1 MPVQAGRLRNT
12 RSTLGVVTQQLQNWS
27 GNYTFSAKAYHA
39 PTTVAEVQSLV
50 SSSERIKVL
59 GARHS
64 FNGIADSAVDLLSLD
79 ALDAITNVDQSNQ
92 TVTIG
97 AGVRFGPL
105 CAYLHGEGYAL
116 PNMAS
121 LPHISVAG
129 AYATAT
135 HGSGDHNPILAASL
149 SALDLVT
156 ADGELLHMSRAADPT
171 YFDAVG
177 VGLGSLGVVT
187 SLTLD
192 VIPTFDVA
200 QYAYEGLSFEAME
213 MHFDE
218 IMASAYSVSLFTD
231 WQQPVFNAVWC
242 KTRVGDPTIH
252 DGEASLFGA
261 IAAQHDLHPLPG
273 TNAMSCTPQLGV
285 RGPWHERL
293 PHFRMEFQPSRG
305 DELQSEYLL
314 PRPHAASALRSLQ
327 SIQPRIADVVLVNE
341 VRTVAADNA
350 WMSPFHDRDSV
361 AFHFTWKLDWTAVR
375 ELLPLVEAC
384 LAPFEPRPH
393 WGKLFT
399 MDRAVVR
406 QQYRRLS
413 EFQELARGHDP
424 SAKFSNAFLDTY
436 VLRPD

>member
-1 MPVQAGRLRNT
+1 M
-12 RSTLGVVTQQLQNWS
+12 TQQLQNWS
-27 GNYTFSAKAYHA
+27 GNYTFSATTYHA
-39 PTTVAEVQSLV
+39 PTTVSEVQSMV
-50 SSSERIKVL
+50 HHSARIKVL

-64 FNGIADSAVDLLSLD
+64 FNGIADSGGDLLSLD
-79 ALDAITNVDQSNQ
+79 ALNAITDVDQRNQ
-92 TVTIG
+92 TVTVG
-97 AGVRFGPL
+97 GGVRFGPL
-105 CAYLHGEGYAL
+105 CAYLHREGYAL

-149 SALDLVT
+149 SALEMVT
-156 ADGELLHMSRAADPT
+156 ADGEVARMSRAGDPA
-171 YFDAVG
+171 YFDALQ
-177 VGLGSLGVVT
+177 VGLGALGLVT

-213 MHFDE
+213 LHFDE

-231 WQQPVFNAVWC
+231 WQQPAFNAVWC
-242 KTRVGDPTIH
+242 KTRGADPTIH
-252 DGEASLFGA
+252 DGETPLFGA
-261 IAAQHDLHPLPG
+261 TAAHRDLHPLPG
-273 TNAMSCTPQLGV
+273 TDAQSCTPQLGV
-285 RGPWHERL
+285 AGPWHERL

-314 PRPHAASALRSLQ
+314 PRQHAAAALRSLKG
-327 SIQPRIADVVLVNE
+327 IQARIAEVVLVNE
-341 VRTVAADNA
+341 VRTVAADTA
-350 WMSPFHDRDSV
+350 WMSPCHHRDSV
-361 AFHFTWKLDWTAVR
+361 AFHFTWKPDWAAVR
-375 ELLPLVEAC
+375 VLLPLIEAC

-399 MDRAVVR
+399 MDPAGVR
-406 QQYRRLS
+406 QQYPRLL

-424 SAKFSNAFLDTY
+424 SAKFSNTFLKTY
-436 VLRPD
+436 VLGAD